1 MCGICG
7 LLDYN
12 SQNTD
17 SRRIIKG
24 MCSKLIH
31 RGPDDEG
38 IFSQTG
44 SPNITL
50 GHRRLSIIDLSSAGH
65 QPMVNE
71 DNSISLILN
80 GEIYN
85 YLELRTELESRGHV
99 FRSNTDTEVVIHLYE
114 EKGRDCVKSLRGMFA
129 FALWDSNNKILFLAR
144 DRLGKKPLFYS
155 HKDSRFLFSS
165 ELESLL
171 ESGFISKEIN
181 KDSLDYYLSFG
192 YIPSPYTIYKNVF
205 QLKPAH
211 TLSLHNN
218 ELRVDR
224 YWDLDYL
231 PKLKISQQ
239 EAVEKVLNLLEEAVK
254 IRLHSDVPLGAFLSG
269 GIDSSTIVAIMSKVS
284 RQQVK
289 TFSIGFEDSDYSE
302 LTFARE
308 ISRIYGTEHHE
319 FMVKPDALGVLPL
332 LISRYGQPY
341 ADSSALPTYY
351 VSKETRSHV
360 TVALNGDGGDESF
373 AGYERYHAMLIAES
387 MYNLPPL
394 LKRAIK
400 FSSGFIPDSIE
411 PKNRLRNI
419 KRFFDAAFIEK
430 EKRYIR
436 WISIFY
442 GELKNA
448 LYSAEFKSALKEDK
462 AGSYISSFFNEA
474 SDGLLDSL
482 LNADV
487 HTYLPEDL
495 LVKVDIAS
503 MANSLEARSPF
514 LDHKFM
520 EFAARLPSSY
530 KIKNGIRK
538 YILKKA
544 IKGIVPDRNVY
555 RRKMGFGVPIGRWFR
570 NELKEY
576 IRDTLLEPKTLRR
589 GYFNAGIVKKLVED
603 HIGLRKDYSFQLWSL
618 LVLEL
623 WHRKFID

>member
-1 MCGICG
+1 
-7 LLDYN
+7 
-12 SQNTD
+12 
-17 SRRIIKG
+17 